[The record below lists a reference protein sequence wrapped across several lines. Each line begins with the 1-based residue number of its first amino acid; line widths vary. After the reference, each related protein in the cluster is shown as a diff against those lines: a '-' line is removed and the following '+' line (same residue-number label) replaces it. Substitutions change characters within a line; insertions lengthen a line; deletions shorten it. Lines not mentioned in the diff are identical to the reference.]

1 MRVRIRKGYR
11 IDIYIRTMFRAES
24 PFGMPSLRS
33 QDYNRIV
40 TIVKPNILRSD
51 AIEGSK
57 ARCLHEAVH
66 ASTHS
71 LAAMSNN
78 LGSAE
83 LLSVAQD
90 VLRSINERR
99 RTSSQ
104 TSQAVVLTDEDESEQ
119 YALETQ
125 AEDLQSYLDI
135 YNDFLVARTFSE
147 GMNATEIEE
156 MEVKT
161 HCQVVTSLLTE

>member
-1 MRVRIRKGYR
+1 
-11 IDIYIRTMFRAES
+11 MFRAES
-24 PFGMPSLRS
+24 PFGMLSLRS
-33 QDYNRIV
+33 QDYNRTV

-99 RTSSQ
+99 RTSPQ
-104 TSQAVVLTDEDESEQ
+104 TSQVLTDEDESEQ